1 MNIKLRI
8 NEVINLLPQIAAEQL
23 HKTLSPIAQTVG
35 VVLPP
40 VKIGHGYYLWTLDGD
55 NWQSFT
61 KLDATQKAIIAEL
74 YQEKINSLNKHLAGS
89 PLQDKVI
96 TIPSEDFIFTRPNGS
111 SYDIALTGWGYKY
124 PNKAPI
130 VSLDTWV
137 KHLDKEA
144 VRIGF
149 KWEDDLLPHFPFT
162 LAGENRSTQ
171 ENGWFQC
178 DGKLPV
184 GNTYQICTLNETS
197 FNLIVEKNK
206 QDYVYDLTKRGTI
219 SIKVLHDGNP
229 VENAA
234 CNIAFRNKS
243 ANVVTDSTGTANLEI
258 VLEPGADGGA
268 IEPQPVCTV
277 SYNDK
282 TQEKVANPHGVTDF
296 VFESFTEPVVTPEPP
311 AEPEPPI
318 VPEPPIEPE
327 PPVEPEPPIEPV
339 KETVRI
345 TLLDYEGYPL
355 VDMPFTIKTKK
366 KGKVQLTTDNQG
378 RCEIPKEWLTPKE
391 KINVDFDVT
400 PEYQTTHDIHRTKKK
415 K

>member
-8 NEVINLLPQIAAEQL
+8 NEVINLLPQIATEQL
-23 HKTLSPIAQTVG
+23 HKTLSPIVQSVG

-55 NWQSFT
+55 NWVSFT
-61 KLDATQKAIIAEL
+61 KLETQQKALVAEL
-74 YQEKINSLNKHLAGS
+74 YQEKIKSFNTFLEGS
-89 PLQDKVI
+89 PLKDIVI

-124 PNKAPI
+124 PHKAPI
-130 VSLDTWV
+130 ISLDTWV
-137 KHLDKEA
+137 KHIDKEA

-149 KWEDDLLPHFPFT
+149 KWDDDLLPHFPFT
-162 LAGENRSTQ
+162 LVGENRKTQ

-184 GNTYQICTLNETS
+184 GNTYKISTLNETC
-197 FNLIVEKNK
+197 FNLVVEKNK

-219 SIKVLHDGNP
+219 SIKVLHDCNP

-234 CNIAFRNKS
+234 CDITFKSKTTNI
-243 ANVVTDSTGTANLEI
+243 VTDATGAANQEI
-258 VLEPGADGGA
+258 ILEPGADGGVA
-268 IEPQPVCTV
+268 MPQPLCTV

-282 TQEKVANPHGVTDF
+282 TLEKTVNPNGITDF
-296 VFESFTEPVVTPEPP
+296 VFESFSEPVVTPEPP
-311 AEPEPPI
+311 
-318 VPEPPIEPE
+318 
-327 PPVEPEPPIEPV
+327 VEPEPLVIPERPIEPDPLV
-339 KETVRI
+339 DPEPPTDPVRETVRI

-400 PEYQTTHDIHRTKKK
+400 PEYQTTHDIHQTKKK

>member
-35 VVLPP
+35 VMLPP

-55 NWQSFT
+55 NWESFT
-61 KLDATQKAIIAEL
+61 KLDTTQKAIIAEL
-74 YQEKINSLNKHLAGS
+74 YQDKIDALNKHLAGS
-89 PLQDKVI
+89 PLRDKVI
-96 TIPSEDFIFTRPNGS
+96 TIPSEDFIFMRPNGS

-137 KHLDKEA
+137 KHLDKET

-149 KWEDDLLPHFPFT
+149 KWEDDLLPHFPFI
-162 LAGENRSTQ
+162 LVGENRRTQ
-171 ENGWFQC
+171 ENGWFLC

-184 GNTYQICTLNETS
+184 GNTYKISTLNETC
-197 FNLIVEKNK
+197 FNLVVEKDK

-234 CNIAFRNKS
+234 CNIAFRNKT
-243 ANVVTDSTGTANLEI
+243 ANVITDSTGTANLEI

-268 IEPQPVCTV
+268 TEPQPTCTV
-277 SYNDK
+277 SYNEK
-282 TQEKVANPHGVTDF
+282 TQGKAANPNDVTSF
-296 VFESFTEPVVTPEPP
+296 VFESFTEPVVIQEPP

-318 VPEPPIEPE
+318 VPEPPIEPQ

-345 TLLDYEGYPL
+345 TLLDYEGFPL
-355 VDMPFTIKTKK
+355 IDMPFTIKTKK
-366 KGKVQLTTDNQG
+366 KGKVQLTTDNKG

-400 PEYQTTHDIHRTKKK
+400 PEYQKTHDIHRTKK
-415 K
+415 

>member
-23 HKTLSPIAQTVG
+23 HKTLSPIAQNVG

-61 KLDATQKAIIAEL
+61 KLDDTQKAIIAEL

-111 SYDIALTGWGYKY
+111 SFDIALTGWGYKY

-162 LAGENRSTQ
+162 LVGENRKTQ

-184 GNTYQICTLNETS
+184 GNTYQISTLNETS
-197 FNLIVEKNK
+197 FNLVVEKNK
-206 QDYVYDLTKRGTI
+206 QDYVYDLTMRGTI

-234 CNIAFRNKS
+234 CNIAFRKKS

-268 IEPQPVCTV
+268 TEPQPVCTV
-277 SYNDK
+277 GYNDK
-282 TQEKVANPHGVTDF
+282 NQEKVANPHGVTDF

-311 AEPEPPI
+311 AEPVPPI
-318 VPEPPIEPE
+318 VPEPPIEPQ
-327 PPVEPEPPIEPV
+327 PPVDPESPTDPV

-345 TLLDYEGYPL
+345 TLLDYEGFPL
-355 VDMPFTIKTKK
+355 TEMPFTIKTKK
-366 KGKVQLTTDNQG
+366 KGKVQLMTDNQG

-391 KINVDFDVT
+391 KVNVDFDVT